1 MEVARVGREW
11 LTVLIW
17 VITCSEAGPMNQLL
31 QQLWGR
37 PPENNLLSLCREA
50 PGVVRRLPGRKTSRG
65 SEEKGKGQNNTNR
78 HT

>member
-1 MEVARVGREW
+1 MEVARVGRQW

-31 QQLWGR
+31 RQLWGR

-50 PGVVRRLPGRKTSRG
+50 SGVIQILPGRKTSSG
-65 SEEKGKGQNNTNR
+65 SEEKGEGQNNTDR